1 MDSHLW
7 MADDQNYYFGNS
19 DQHWWHGVR
28 KRVIIHSIRV
38 IWLVVHMI
46 LLTLCVFRNG
56 VSTPLEVL
64 DFRNLVT
71 DQNLKLNPYRKE
83 KNQWNF
89 ELDYIG
95 LWMYVLFCLMF
106 SFAHVLSN
114 KHTSK
119 CVKLIRKFS
128 THVPEAQSEQCST
141 IPFFPWHHHKHVGQC
156 SLHFR

>member
-7 MADDQNYYFGNS
+7 MADQNYYFVNA

-38 IWLVVHMI
+38 IWLVVNMI
-46 LLTLCVFRNG
+46 LLTLWVFRNG
-56 VSTPLEVL
+56 VSTPLCRGIGFQESCNRSEL
-64 DFRNLVT
+64 ET
-71 DQNLKLNPYRKE
+71 QPIQERKE
-83 KNQWNF
+83 SVK
-89 ELDYIG
+89 
-95 LWMYVLFCLMF
+95 LWIRLHWIVDVCMYVLFCLMF

-141 IPFFPWHHHKHVGQC
+141 IPFFPWHHHLC
-156 SLHFR
+156 L